1 MPGPEFLLGT
11 APFCSPD
18 PRQCYVTPGYQ
29 PTGTESSNCWT
40 GSKVI
45 CTFNVPAWKKTA
57 MFDELRR
64 EIGAAAEN
72 VVPAFQWFGS
82 SPICMAEYCEVFK
95 MGFMPIA
102 LDTYGDGSGC
112 VAGEKILGM
121 RPILKGHQTLVDEG
135 RKQCY
140 VSEAE
145 KRAIIMKCLDI
156 GLELLKQ
163 LAKAMATTSISPPEF
178 EIDRQMAL
186 QAVLG
191 ASYDKES
198 TPTPM
203 RGFTAEP
210 GDKKEDRS
218 NTIPLIIAG
227 SVAVILV
234 IILIILCTRS

>member
-1 MPGPEFLLGT
+1 MTGQEFLIGT
-11 APFCSPD
+11 APFCSPE

-45 CTFNVPAWKKTA
+45 CTFNVAAWKKTP

-64 EIGAAAEN
+64 ELGAAAEN

-82 SPICMAEYCEVFK
+82 SPVCMAEYCEVFK

-102 LDTYGDGSGC
+102 LDMYGDGSGC

-121 RPILKGHQTLVDEG
+121 RPILKAHQTLVDEG

-156 GLELLKQ
+156 GIELLKQ
-163 LAKAMATTSISPPEF
+163 LAKAMATTSISPPQF
-178 EIDRQMAL
+178 ERDRQMAL

-191 ASYDKES
+191 SSYIKES
-198 TPTPM
+198 APRFSVGEGEGET
-203 RGFTAEP
+203 E
-210 GDKKEDRS
+210 KKY
-218 NTIPLIIAG
+218 TTWIIVAG
-227 SVAVILV
+227 VVA
-234 IILIILCTRS
+234 IILIIILLILCTRT